1 MFKRWVTI
9 SACLMTFIVLNPAGL
24 LAQSIP
30 SRQSSLRPT
39 DWQAPVRAK
48 QLDAPDPRGES
59 SSARESRQP
68 FLQVQYV
75 EPLDAVAMIE
85 GGHAHPIIRAPRIEY
100 SGTATRHA
108 HAGPSATT
116 NPAPSSVVDPLPH
129 LLNHH
134 ATQAPPA
141 VIPDASHREVW
152 KSPYSYG
159 FFGASGSR
167 QWTRHYGYRDRG
179 KEWRLR

>member
-9 SACLMTFIVLNPAGL
+9 SVWLTTFVLVNPQGL

-30 SRQSSLRPT
+30 SRQPSQGPAA
-39 DWQAPVRAK
+39 WQPPVRK
-48 QLDAPDPRGES
+48 
-59 SSARESRQP
+59 P

-75 EPLDAVAMIE
+75 EPLDAVAMVP
-85 GGHAHPIIRAPRIEY
+85 GGYSHQIIRAPRIVS
-100 SGTATRHA
+100 SGGASPPM
-108 HAGPSATT
+108 HAGHAAST
-116 NPAPSSVVDPLPH
+116 NPAPSSAVDPLPH

-134 ATQAPPA
+134 ATQPPPA
-141 VIPDASHREVW
+141 VIPDASQREVW

-167 QWTRHYGYRDRG
+167 KWTRHYGYRDRD